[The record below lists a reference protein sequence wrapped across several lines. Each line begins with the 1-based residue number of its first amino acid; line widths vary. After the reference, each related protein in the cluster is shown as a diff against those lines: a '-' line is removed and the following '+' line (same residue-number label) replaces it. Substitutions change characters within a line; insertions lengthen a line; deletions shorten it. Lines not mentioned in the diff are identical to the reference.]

1 MKMKRVLGILLFVL
15 CSNLYVSAQVEIVK
29 STEKIVVDGQ
39 KYFLH
44 TVESGQTLYSIC
56 KAYNVKE
63 KDVKNSNPDLTENLK
78 LEQSIRIPICE
89 EKTEDGYILYT
100 VKPGDTMYSLCRK
113 YGVTEEEV
121 VALNRKVKKN
131 KAIKVGQEIK
141 FPAKVIEDQIP
152 VADKDTANFYYHL
165 IEKGE
170 TLYSLC
176 KIYNVE
182 KEEIIAVNENFDGT
196 KLVVGQVLKIH
207 RKVGGSIVDSQI
219 IYDSITGLIIVNDSI
234 VLDSINVCD
243 TAKWFTHGKT
253 FTIAILLPF
262 EIDANMRSLYN
273 QESGNQDQKLYSLTE
288 KVIAFY
294 SGCLVA
300 LENFESE
307 DIKLNVKVFDIGKK
321 NTSLEKIISA
331 GQIDNCD
338 LIIGP
343 AYKSQVNYL
352 NENLRDTL
360 VSIVLP
366 FVNDDAV
373 LQNYR
378 QNVFLK
384 PSLEIVIENVAKY
397 AALNPDNNYLIIQG
411 PKEVNIHNAQLFKEG
426 LINELGSEENVKI
439 INFNGKELTS
449 LKSMVDKTRENV
461 FILPFSNEAS
471 TMQIFNKL
479 FPLKDYD
486 LTLIGASNILSYESI
501 DPLYYEKVKF
511 TYYSNLDINYSDTA
525 TYRMLS
531 KYRDVF
537 LCEPGN
543 YSFMGYDAITYFVSR
558 LAKFGTNFTQCI
570 CEDEVYDGISGDI
583 KYISKPEYA
592 EQSYSNRIVYL
603 QSMQE
608 DFTFEIV
615 YPLPIVDSI
624 IQDTEIEELPE

>member
-1 MKMKRVLGILLFVL
+1 MKRVLGVLLFVL
-15 CSNLYVSAQVEIVK
+15 CSSLYVSAQVEIVK

-39 KYFLH
+39 KYYLH

-56 KAYNVKE
+56 KAYDMKE
-63 KDVKNSNPDLTENLK
+63 KDVKKSNPDLTDNLK
-78 LEQSIRIPICE
+78 LEQVIRIPIYE
-89 EKTEDGYILYT
+89 EATEDGYILYT
-100 VKPGDTMYSLCRK
+100 VKPSDTMYSLCRK

-131 KAIKVGQEIK
+131 KPIKVGQEIK

-152 VADKDTANFYYHL
+152 VADKDTANFHYHL

-182 KEEIIAVNENFDGT
+182 KEEVIAVNENFDGT
-196 KLVVGQVLKIH
+196 NLVVGQLLKIP
-207 RKVGGSIVDSQI
+207 RKVGGPIVGNQI
-219 IYDSITGLIIVNDSI
+219 INDSITDIDIVNDSI

-243 TAKWFTHGKT
+243 TAKWFTHGKD

-273 QESGNQDQKLYSLTE
+273 QETSNQDQKIYSLTE
-288 KVIAFY
+288 KVVAFY

-300 LENFESE
+300 FENFESE

-321 NTSLEKIISA
+321 NTSLEKIISE
-331 GQIDNCD
+331 GELDNCD

-366 FVNDDAV
+366 FVNDDEV
-373 LQNYR
+373 LKNYR

-384 PSLEIVIENVAKY
+384 PSLELVRENVAKY

-411 PKEVNIHNAQLFKEG
+411 PNEGHISNAILFKES
-426 LINELGSEENVKI
+426 LINELGSEENVKTI
-439 INFNGKELTS
+439 KFNGKDLTS

-461 FILPFSNEAS
+461 FILPFSNEAA
-471 TMQIFNKL
+471 TMQIFTEL

-511 TYYSNLDINYSDTA
+511 TYYSNLNINYSDTL

-537 LCEPGN
+537 LCEPGD
-543 YSFMGYDAITYFVSR
+543 YSFMAYDAITYFVSR
-558 LAKFGTNFTQCI
+558 LAKYGTNFTQCI
-570 CEDEVYDGISGDI
+570 CVDEVYNGISGDI
-583 KYISKPEYA
+583 KYITKPEYA
-592 EQSYSNRIVYL
+592 EQSYSNRTVYMH
-603 QSMQE
+603 SMQE
-608 DFTFEIV
+608 DFTFEMI
-615 YPLPIVDSI
+615 YPLHVLDSI
-624 IQDTEIEELPE
+624 DQDTEIEELPE